1 MEVLARITQ
10 EHIVP
15 VIKLDD
21 PKSSVPLADA
31 LTQGG
36 IHVAEI
42 TFRTSAAAEAI
53 ALLRKD
59 RPDLLVGAG
68 TVITVQQLDAA
79 VEAGAQFVVAPGF
92 NPVIVQAAQE
102 RGVIII
108 PGVNNPSLVEM
119 AMQLGLRVLKFF
131 PAELSGGVPMLKPL
145 ASVYPVSFMPT
156 GGLDEANILDYLR
169 LSNVVACGGSWMVK
183 PEYIRSGRFETIRDV
198 SAAITQ
204 KIAREL

>member
-1 MEVLARITQ
+1 M
-10 EHIVP
+10 
-15 VIKLDD
+15 
-21 PKSSVPLADA
+21 
-31 LTQGG
+31 
-36 IHVAEI
+36 VA
-42 TFRTSAAAEAI
+42 S
-53 ALLRKD
+53 
-59 RPDLLVGAG
+59 
-68 TVITVQQLDAA
+68 
-79 VEAGAQFVVAPGF
+79 GF
-92 NPVIVQAAQE
+92 NPGIVQAAQA

-131 PAELSGGVPMLKPL
+131 PAELSGGVPMLKTL

-156 GGLDEANILDYLR
+156 GGLDEENILDYLR